1 MKPELCRHTKAGDI
15 AAELKRALL
24 RKELP
29 SGTRIPSVRNLVLRY
44 GISSVTADKVLKIL
58 AQEDFVSRIPKR
70 GTFIKHT
77 PPVLPKVG
85 FLCGESDFVH
95 DPFLQTGVEYAY
107 KTFSGLDVIPERI
120 PYSAL
125 LNGKA
130 SEELLSRF
138 NGLLLSYTYLDSKTI
153 SLFQKFTGKIMIV
166 SHYFPADEISCSQ
179 VIPDLLPALSEF
191 ALRTD
196 LKSYRK
202 VVILRATH
210 NNALALDEVLE
221 KFLRSH
227 SIPVHTRIVIESLT
241 RNPVGAAY
249 RYFLKNETDFSNT
262 LLISCSDF
270 FSMGLRDAFTDNGR
284 PMPDILG
291 IDNLEDYEPPE
302 NGKKFFTGIDK
313 NYPKIF
319 TVAARKL
326 VEMIMTRDELNYTV
340 TIPARLILRDSIRN
354 LNRQPREDFNEKKV

>member
-1 MKPELCRHTKAGDI
+1 MKSELCRHTKAGDI

-29 SGTRIPSVRNLVLRY
+29 SGARIPSVRSLVLRY

-70 GTFIKHT
+70 GTFIKHN
-77 PPVLPKVG
+77 PPVLPKVA
-85 FLCGESDFVH
+85 FFCGENDLSH
-95 DPFLQTGVEYAY
+95 DPLLQTGVEHVY
-107 KTFSGLDVIPERI
+107 KTFSELDVIPERI

-125 LNGKA
+125 LNGNS

-138 NGLLLSYTYLDSKTI
+138 NGLLLSYSYIDPKTLP
-153 SLFQKFTGKIMIV
+153 LFRKFPGKIMV
-166 SHYFPADEISCSQ
+166 LGHYFRADELSCSQ
-179 VIPDLLPALSEF
+179 VIPDILPALSEL

-202 VVILRATH
+202 IVILRAAH
-210 NNALALDEVLE
+210 NNALALDDILE
-221 KFLRSH
+221 KFLGNY
-227 SIPVHTRIVIESLT
+227 SIPVHDRIVIEYT
-241 RNPVGAAY
+241 NRNPVAAAY
-249 RYFLKNETDFSNT
+249 RYFLKNETDFSKT

-284 PMPDILG
+284 PMPDVLG

-326 VEMIMTRDELNYTV
+326 VEMVMTRDELNYTI
-340 TIPARLILRDSIRN
+340 TIPAKLILRDSIRN
-354 LNRQPREDFNEKKV
+354 LNRQPMEDFNEKKV

>member
-1 MKPELCRHTKAGDI
+1 MKAELCRHTKAGEI

-77 PPVLPKVG
+77 PPVLPKIA
-85 FLCGESDFVH
+85 FFCGENDFAQ
-95 DPFLQTGVEYAY
+95 DPFIHSGVEYAY
-107 KTFSGLDVIPERI
+107 RTFSELDVIPERI

-130 SEELLSRF
+130 SEELLARF
-138 NGLLLSYTYLDSKTI
+138 NGLLLSYSYLDAKTLP
-153 SLFQKFTGKIMIV
+153 LFRKFPGKIMV
-166 SHYFPADEISCSQ
+166 LSHYFPADELSCSQ
-179 VIPDLLPALSEF
+179 VIPDLLPALSE
-191 ALRTD
+191 LVRRTD
-196 LKSYRK
+196 LRSYRK
-202 VVILRATH
+202 IVILRADH
-210 NNALALDEVLE
+210 RNALALDSILE
-221 KFLRSH
+221 KFLEQLSLRIH
-227 SIPVHTRIVIESLT
+227 DRIVIDPIT
-241 RNPVGAAY
+241 RNPVAAAY

-270 FSMGLRDAFTDNGR
+270 FSLGLRDAFTDRGV

-302 NGKKFFTGIDK
+302 NGKKFFTDIDK
-313 NYPKIF
+313 DYPKIF

-326 VEMIMTRDELNYTV
+326 VEMIMNRDDLNYTI
-340 TIPARLILRDSIRN
+340 TIPAKLILRDSIRN
-354 LNRQPREDFNEKKV
+354 LNRQPMEDFNEKMA